1 MNIYEN
7 RYQQRQMEESIM
19 VIYDKNKAEA
29 PNNANLDKEER
40 MMDSF
45 ILYGIIDML
54 KEDINR
60 QKEKIKD
67 CEERIKKMSECDLEE
82 PMKDKYMK
90 DLDDERDS
98 YSSNMS
104 ASRRSIDMLRS
115 KIKNGRGISNIIDMN
130 GHELL
135 PLLERILR
143 DTVE

>member
-1 MNIYEN
+1 MI
-7 RYQQRQMEESIM
+7 
-19 VIYDKNKAEA
+19 IYDKNKAEA
-29 PNNANLDKEER
+29 PNNGNLDKEER
-40 MMDSF
+40 LMDSF

-54 KEDINR
+54 KEDINH

-67 CEERIKKMSECDLEE
+67 CEERIKKMAECDLEE

-115 KIKNGRGISNIIDMN
+115 KIKNGMN
-130 GHELL
+130 K
-135 PLLERILR
+135 ILR
-143 DTVE
+143 RRII

>member
-1 MNIYEN
+1 MI
-7 RYQQRQMEESIM
+7 
-19 VIYDKNKAEA
+19 IYDKNKAEA

-40 MMDSF
+40 LMDSF

-67 CEERIKKMSECDLEE
+67 CEERMTKMSECDLEE

-90 DLDDERDS
+90 DLTDERDS

-135 PLLERILR
+135 PLLERILK
-143 DTVE
+143 DTTE

>member
-1 MNIYEN
+1 MI
-7 RYQQRQMEESIM
+7 
-19 VIYDKNKAEA
+19 IYDKNKSEA
-29 PNNANLDKEER
+29 PNNGNLDKEER
-40 MMDSF
+40 LMDSF

-67 CEERIKKMSECDLEE
+67 CEERIKKMAECDLEE

-130 GHELL
+130 GSEIL
-135 PLLERILR
+135 PLLERILK